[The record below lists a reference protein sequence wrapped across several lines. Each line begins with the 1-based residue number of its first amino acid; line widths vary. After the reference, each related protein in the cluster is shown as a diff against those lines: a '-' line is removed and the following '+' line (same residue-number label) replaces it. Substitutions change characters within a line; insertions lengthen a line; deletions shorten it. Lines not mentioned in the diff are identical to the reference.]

1 MLRPCA
7 IAPAIVAKLSSAST
21 ISAAFLAT
29 SVPAIPMAIPTSA
42 DFNDGA
48 SLTPSPVI
56 ATISP
61 FFLHADTILTLC
73 SGDTW
78 ANTRVLLIRAAS
90 ICSSIRSISS
100 PVTHSSLR
108 SAMPSWRAIAS
119 AVSALS
125 PVIMIVRTPARANCS
140 TASAASGRTGSSIPA
155 IPRNVSP
162 LSSICAALGCMPI
175 ASTRSPAFVISASP
189 RFACSLAAAENAAV
203 LPLLHTYRHRSRIS
217 SGDPFVKEILPSN
230 VSCSVV
236 IRFRSESKA
245 ISSIRGMV
253 SSNVSRCMPNAAAI
267 SKSAN
272 SVGSP
277 RRSPPWRDASLQ
289 RENPC
294 KKYRSPA
301 GCSSFTACTLPF
313 T

>member
-1 MLRPCA
+1 MQ
-7 IAPAIVAKLSSAST
+7 T
-21 ISAAFLAT
+21 
-29 SVPAIPMAIPTSA
+29 VPPPPPPR
-42 DFNDGA
+42 GVPG
-48 SLTPSPVI
+48 LP
-56 ATISP
+56 
-61 FFLHADTILTLC
+61 
-73 SGDTW
+73 
-78 ANTRVLLIRAAS
+78 
-90 ICSSIRSISS
+90 
-100 PVTHSSLR
+100 
-108 SAMPSWRAIAS
+108 
-119 AVSALS
+119 
-125 PVIMIVRTPARANCS
+125 
-140 TASAASGRTGSSIPA
+140 PA

-294 KKYRSPA
+294 KNTGRRPDAVLLPHALCRSRNIFLQSCGSVSVFP
-301 GCSSFTACTLPF
+301 SYPSTQR
-313 T
+313 